1 MKEYTVY
8 ELEAGDKLYHVTDDN
23 KIEEITLTD
32 DQLNIEFDRRFCYFF
47 SKGKSNE
54 DKSVAV
60 IIKDDAFYYIKQQNL
75 RDKNERVYVYSL
87 DFDFDGLID
96 YISLNKAENI
106 KVYATKEAA
115 EKEVAKRELVEFKKE
130 FFTKIRK
137 AEIYDAI
144 SNRKL
149 YESMQV
155 KSTKTFD
162 KFKKKIKEL
171 AKDGPVTVKIETLE
185 GLTFTADE
193 FKNHLQTQIAK
204 LTDK

>member
-96 YISLNKAENI
+96 YITLNKAKDI

-149 YESMQV
+149 ITVQA
-155 KSTKTFD
+155 KSAEAFT
-162 KFKKKIKEL
+162 KFKKTIKKFEE
-171 AKDGPVTVKIETLE
+171 DGPVTVKIETRD
-185 GLTFTADE
+185 GLTFTVDE
-193 FKNHLQTQIAK
+193 FENYLQTQIAK
-204 LTDK
+204 LTNK

>member
-8 ELEAGDKLYHVTDDN
+8 ELEASDKLYHVTDDN

-96 YISLNKAENI
+96 YISLDKAEDI

-115 EKEVAKRELVEFKKE
+115 EKEVAKRELSEFKKE

-149 YESMQV
+149 FTAQV
-155 KSTKTFD
+155 KSAKTFD
-162 KFKKKIKEL
+162 KFKKKVKEL
-171 AKDGPVTVKIETLE
+171 KKDGPVSTKIETLD
-185 GLTFTADE
+185 GLTFTVEKLEA
-193 FKNHLQTQIAK
+193 NLQAKIAK
-204 LTDK
+204 FTDK

>member
-32 DQLNIEFDRRFCYFF
+32 DHFVKEFDDNFYCYYQHDKSYVFIR
-47 SKGKSNE
+47 KGKTN
-54 DKSVAV
+54 
-60 IIKDDAFYYIKQQNL
+60 YYINKPKL
-75 RDKNERVYVYSL
+75 RDKNERVPIYTLHCEDYGRTRNVY
-87 DFDFDGLID
+87 
-96 YISLNKAENI
+96 LNEAENI

-115 EKEVAKRELVEFKKE
+115 EKEIAKCELAEFKEE
-130 FFTKIRK
+130 FFANIYK

-193 FKNHLQTQIAK
+193 FKNYLQTQIAK

>member
-96 YISLNKAENI
+96 YITLNKAKDI

-137 AEIYDAI
+137 VEIYDAI

-162 KFKKKIKEL
+162 KFKNKVAEL
-171 AKDGPVTVKIETLE
+171 EKGGAVTTKIETLDSFI
-185 GLTFTADE
+185 FTVEE
-193 FKNHLQTQIAK
+193 FEDYLQTQIEK

>member
-8 ELEAGDKLYHVTDDN
+8 ELEAGDKLYHVTDGN

-96 YISLNKAENI
+96 YISLDKAEDI

-115 EKEVAKRELVEFKKE
+115 EKEVAKRELSEFKKE

-149 YESMQV
+149 FTAQV
-155 KSTKTFD
+155 KSAKAFD
-162 KFKKKIKEL
+162 KFKKKVKEL
-171 AKDGPVTVKIETLE
+171 EKDGPVSTKIETLD
-185 GLTFTADE
+185 GLTFTVEKLEDNLKSKIE
-193 FKNHLQTQIAK
+193 K

>member
-23 KIEEITLTD
+23 KIEEITLTE

-75 RDKNERVYVYSL
+75 RDKNERVSVYTL

-96 YISLNKAENI
+96 YISLDKAEDI

-115 EKEVAKRELVEFKKE
+115 EKEVAKRKLAEFKKE
-130 FFTKIRK
+130 FFAKIRK

-149 YESMQV
+149 ITVQA
-155 KSTKTFD
+155 KSAEAFN
-162 KFKKKIKEL
+162 KFKKTIEKFE
-171 AKDGPVTVKIETLE
+171 KDGPVTVKIETRDR
-185 GLTFTADE
+185 LTFTVDE
-193 FKNHLQTQIAK
+193 FESYLQTQIAK

>member
-23 KIEEITLTD
+23 KIEEITLTED
-32 DQLNIEFDRRFCYFF
+32 HFVKEFDDNFWCYYSSKKSYAVI
-47 SKGKSNE
+47 SKGKTN
-54 DKSVAV
+54 
-60 IIKDDAFYYIKQQNL
+60 YYINQPKL
-75 RDKNERVYVYSL
+75 RSKNGRVPIYTLHCEDYGRTRNVY
-87 DFDFDGLID
+87 
-96 YISLNKAENI
+96 LNEAKDI

-115 EKEVAKRELVEFKKE
+115 EKELAKRELAEFKKE

-149 YESMQV
+149 ITVQA
-155 KSTKTFD
+155 KSAEAFT
-162 KFKKKIKEL
+162 KFKKTIKKFEE
-171 AKDGPVTVKIETLE
+171 DEPVTVKIETRD
-185 GLTFTADE
+185 GLTFTVDE
-193 FKNHLQTQIAK
+193 FESYLQTQIAK

>member
-8 ELEAGDKLYHVTDDN
+8 ELKAGDKLYHVTDDN

-96 YISLNKAENI
+96 YISLDKAEDI

-115 EKEVAKRELVEFKKE
+115 EKEVAKRELSEFKKE

-149 YESMQV
+149 FTAQV
-155 KSTKTFD
+155 KSAKAFD
-162 KFKKKIKEL
+162 KFKKKVKEL
-171 AKDGPVTVKIETLE
+171 EKDGPVSTKIETLD
-185 GLTFTADE
+185 GLTFTVEKLEA
-193 FKNHLQTQIAK
+193 NLQAKIAK
-204 LTDK
+204 FTDK

>member
-32 DQLNIEFDRRFCYFF
+32 DQLNIEFDRIFCYFF

-87 DFDFDGLID
+87 DFDFDGPID
-96 YISLNKAENI
+96 YISLNKAEDI

-115 EKEVAKRELVEFKKE
+115 EKEVAKRELAEFKEE
-130 FFTKIRK
+130 FFANIYK

-193 FKNHLQTQIAK
+193 FKNYLQTQIAK

>member
-1 MKEYTVY
+1 MKKYMVY
-8 ELEAGDKLYHVTDDN
+8 ELEAGDKLYHVTDNN
-23 KIEEITLTD
+23 KIEEITLTED
-32 DQLNIEFDRRFCYFF
+32 HFVKEFDDNFWCYY
-47 SKGKSNE
+47 SD
-54 DKSVAV
+54 DKSHAV
-60 IIKDDAFYYIKQQNL
+60 IVKDKIHYYINQPKL
-75 RDKNERVYVYSL
+75 RSKNGRVPVYSL
-87 DFDFDGLID
+87 HCED
-96 YISLNKAENI
+96 YGRTRNIYLNEAKDI

-115 EKEVAKRELVEFKKE
+115 EKEVAKRELAEFKEE
-130 FFTKIRK
+130 FFANIYK

-204 LTDK
+204 FTDK

>member
-1 MKEYTVY
+1 MKKYTVY

-32 DQLNIEFDRRFCYFF
+32 DQLNIEFDIRFCYFF

-87 DFDFDGLID
+87 DFDGLID
-96 YISLNKAENI
+96 YITLNKAEDI

-115 EKEVAKRELVEFKKE
+115 EKEVAKRELAEFKEE
-130 FFTKIRK
+130 FFANIYK

-193 FKNHLQTQIAK
+193 FKNHLQTQFAK

>member
-96 YISLNKAENI
+96 YITLNKAKDI
-106 KVYATKEAA
+106 KVYSTKEAA

-137 AEIYDAI
+137 VEIYDAI

-162 KFKKKIKEL
+162 KFKNKVKEL
-171 AKDGPVTVKIETLE
+171 EKGGAVTVKIETLD
-185 GLTFTADE
+185 GLTFTVEKLEA
-193 FKNHLQTQIAK
+193 NLQAKIAK
-204 LTDK
+204 FTDK

>member
-96 YISLNKAENI
+96 YISLNKAEDI

-115 EKEVAKRELVEFKKE
+115 EKEVAKRELAEFKEE
-130 FFTKIRK
+130 FFANIYK

-193 FKNHLQTQIAK
+193 FKNHLQAKIAK
-204 LTDK
+204 FTDK

>member
-23 KIEEITLTD
+23 KIEEITLTE
-32 DQLNIEFDRRFCYFF
+32 DQLNIEFDDNFWCYLRHKKTYDFIV
-47 SKGKSNE
+47 K
-54 DKSVAV
+54 DK
-60 IIKDDAFYYIKQQNL
+60 IHYYINQPKL
-75 RDKNERVYVYSL
+75 RSKNGRVPVYTL
-87 DFDFDGLID
+87 HCEVYGRTRNV
-96 YISLNKAENI
+96 YLNEAEDI

-115 EKEVAKRELVEFKKE
+115 EKEVAKRELAEFKEE
-130 FFTKIRK
+130 FFANIYK

-155 KSTKTFD
+155 KSTKAFD
-162 KFKKKIKEL
+162 KFKNKVKEL
-171 AKDGPVTVKIETLE
+171 EKGGAVLTKIETLDNIM
-185 GLTFTADE
+185 FTVAQLEDNLKSKVE
-193 FKNHLQTQIAK
+193 K

>member
-96 YISLNKAENI
+96 YISLNKAEDI

-149 YESMQV
+149 ITVQA
-155 KSTKTFD
+155 KSAEAFT
-162 KFKKKIKEL
+162 KFKKTIEKFEE
-171 AKDGPVTVKIETLE
+171 DGPVTVKIETRD
-185 GLTFTADE
+185 GLTFTVDE
-193 FKNHLQTQIAK
+193 FESYLQTQIAK